1 MSGGATSEKGT
12 IWHPV
17 CQVEDIPRHGART
30 VHTGDAVIALFRL
43 IDDRI
48 RAVDNRCPHKQGP
61 LAEGIISGEVV
72 ICPLHARK
80 INLENGEVLAP
91 DSGCVRTFPVRI
103 ERGRVLLSLE

>member
-1 MSGGATSEKGT
+1 MSVGT
-12 IWHPV
+12 TTETKMTWHPICRV
-17 CQVEDIPRHGART
+17 DDIPRCGART
-30 VHTGDAVIALFRL
+30 VRAGETVVALFRL
-43 IDDRI
+43 SDDSI
-48 RAVDNRCPHKQGP
+48 RAVDNLCPHKQGP